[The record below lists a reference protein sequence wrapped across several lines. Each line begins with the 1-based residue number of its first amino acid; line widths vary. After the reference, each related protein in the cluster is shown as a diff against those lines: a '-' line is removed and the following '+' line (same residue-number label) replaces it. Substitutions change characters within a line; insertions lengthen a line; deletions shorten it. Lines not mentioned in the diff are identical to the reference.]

1 MARHTKDS
9 TRSPQ
14 TAASLQEAVRQ
25 LNLLAAELQAS
36 AMLMQADPVVPI
48 IQAPWRTSLKDG
60 LKFLR
65 NWVEGV
71 RAEINEAKLE
81 RSALVSDL
89 PESVSSGHINGAK
102 PSGKL
107 SKKDRR

>member
-1 MARHTKDS
+1 MARQTKDS

-14 TAASLQEAVRQ
+14 TAASLNEAVRQ

-36 AMLMQADPVVPI
+36 SILMTTEPTVDV
-48 IQAPWRTSLKDG
+48 IQAPWTTSLKDG
-60 LKFLR
+60 LRFLR

-81 RSALVSDL
+81 AAARVS
-89 PESVSSGHINGAK
+89 ESKSSVSVPYANGTK
-102 PSGKL
+102 PSRKL
-107 SKKDRR
+107 TKKDRS